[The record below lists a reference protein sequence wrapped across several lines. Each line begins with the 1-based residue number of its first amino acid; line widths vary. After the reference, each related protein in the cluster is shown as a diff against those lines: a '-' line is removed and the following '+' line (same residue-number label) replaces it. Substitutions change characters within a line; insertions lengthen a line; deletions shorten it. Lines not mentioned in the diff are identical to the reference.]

1 MIIDNI
7 ITARDEAKRFVRLI
21 SALEADIKRG
31 EYGEPKRWNL
41 VGGTKQTA
49 AIRRASMDLTRALS
63 ELRRPT

>member
-1 MIIDNI
+1 LVMD
-7 ITARDEAKRFVRLI
+7 
-21 SALEADIKRG
+21 LEADIKSG
-31 EYGEPKRWNL
+31 EYGEPKRWNI

>member
-7 ITARDEAKRFVRLI
+7 MTAKHEAKRFVRLVMD
-21 SALEADIKRG
+21 LEADIKSG
-31 EYGEPKRWNL
+31 EYGEPKRWNI

-49 AIRRASMDLTRALS
+49 AIRRASMDLTRALT